1 MHTFCFYINALYS
14 KQKIQIIS
22 VKLNN
27 LLTSKLENFYNLKNR
42 FLLQT
47 NTFKTITSLNI
58 CTQIRES

>member
-1 MHTFCFYINALYS
+1 MQIFCFYINALYS

-27 LLTSKLENFYNLKNR
+27 LLTSKLENFYNLKKR

-47 NTFKTITSLNI
+47 NTFKTITLLNI
-58 CTQIRES
+58 YTLITES

>member
-1 MHTFCFYINALYS
+1 MHTFCFYINVLYS

-22 VKLNN
+22 IKLNN
-27 LLTSKLENFYNLKNR
+27 LLTSNSENFYNLKKR

-47 NTFKTITSLNI
+47 KIFRTITLLNI